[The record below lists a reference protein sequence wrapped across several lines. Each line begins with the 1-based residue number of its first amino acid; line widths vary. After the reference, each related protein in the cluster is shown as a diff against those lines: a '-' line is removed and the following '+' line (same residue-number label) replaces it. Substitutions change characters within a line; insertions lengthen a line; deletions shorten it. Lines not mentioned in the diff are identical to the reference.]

1 MSNNI
6 CADCR
11 REVENGKLCLC
22 QQAKAYVE
30 KMKPISTSEAKGYFR
45 DFWDKQKGGV

>member
-1 MSNNI
+1 MTR

-11 REVENGKLCLC
+11 RVVPDNKLCLC

-30 KMKPISTSEAKGYFR
+30 KMKPISTSEARGYAL
-45 DFWDKQKGGV
+45 DFWDKQKEKL